1 MPTVRGIFRDRVI
14 LVSKSLGVQLVRRII
29 MGNISLLNIRER
41 KKNTNKIT
49 RLEARSHMAPSRPKR
64 LRIES
69 IKLAPYQ

>member
-41 KKNTNKIT
+41 NKNTNKIT
-49 RLEARSHMAPSRPKR
+49 RLEDKSHIAPSRPKR
-64 LRIES
+64 SRIES